1 MSGSL
6 IAAGLAQYMFN
17 ETAAFAWLM
26 PPAWLALQMTSL
38 EFKNPDGSDYT
49 NPDGSKFELPKVRLE
64 RLGAV

>member
-1 MSGSL
+1 
-6 IAAGLAQYMFN
+6 MFN